1 MNKYLNLSTLTR
13 LGYKILPILPNY
25 TSPHTHAQQYI
36 DKIAKTAQQ
45 SSKID
50 PKINVGSPTM
60 KHPKLVQP
68 KAVIRAKTPE
78 IPTIAESK
86 IPSPQRHTDA
96 THKPNIPLIL

>member
-1 MNKYLNLSTLTR
+1 MPVFRRS
-13 LGYKILPILPNY
+13 PIDLDHII
-25 TSPHTHAQQYI
+25 PHMHAQPYI
-36 DKIAKTAQQ
+36 EKIAKIAQQ

-50 PKINVGSPTM
+50 PKIKVGSPTI
-60 KHPKLVQP
+60 KHPKLIQT
-68 KAVIRAKTPE
+68 KAVIRARTPE